1 MLTAQGFIR
10 KRYADFITEME
21 EQARKLWGNDV
32 NLSERGPLGLFIQ
45 NIAFARAEENEQA
58 EQIYYSAYY
67 FTAEG
72 VSLDYTAKNRG
83 MERNRAES
91 AMGIVRFSVEPGIS
105 VNKGTIVA
113 TKDNIE
119 FITTDF
125 IRDED
130 GDGIIDIPIK
140 ALIPGTQGNVLPNTI
155 TEIITPAVG
164 VNSVTNPMQTL
175 YGNEEETDIE
185 FRRRYANSFSTNSS
199 TVEGIRTKLLNEV
212 PGIRTAVVFENTDS
226 SPDTYGR
233 PPHSFEAVVY
243 GGEDTEIVKA
253 LLEKK
258 PAGIRSFGE
267 KTFEIIDE
275 AGNEHTIGFSRAEE
289 IKVYVRVTVQRDGE
303 FPAIVMGKKMIEKEV
318 IKYIGGLD
326 SSGVTYNGLSM
337 GDTVVVGKITANIFS
352 TIPGVKDCIVELSKD
367 GVKWNSLNFKTDRL
381 QVPTTDYRRVVIKID

>member
-1 MLTAQGFIR
+1 
-10 KRYADFITEME
+10 
-21 EQARKLWGNDV
+21 
-32 NLSERGPLGLFIQ
+32 RGPLGLFIQ

-91 AMGIVRFSVEPGIS
+91 AIGIVRFSVEPGIS

-125 IRDED
+125 ARDED
-130 GDGIIDIPIK
+130 ADGIIDIPIK

-226 SPDTYGR
+226 APDTYGR
-233 PPHSFEAVVY
+233 PPHS
-243 GGEDTEIVKA
+243 
-253 LLEKK
+253 
-258 PAGIRSFGE
+258 
-267 KTFEIIDE
+267 
-275 AGNEHTIGFSRAEE
+275 
-289 IKVYVRVTVQRDGE
+289 
-303 FPAIVMGKKMIEKEV
+303 
-318 IKYIGGLD
+318 
-326 SSGVTYNGLSM
+326 
-337 GDTVVVGKITANIFS
+337 
-352 TIPGVKDCIVELSKD
+352 
-367 GVKWNSLNFKTDRL
+367 
-381 QVPTTDYRRVVIKID
+381 